1 MATFDFGGLL
11 GSNMF
16 GGGDMGLDEYL
27 TPEQRS
33 RMNQQGIMALAA
45 SLLKSSGAS
54 AVPVGI
60 GQALGEAYGAGQQGY
75 QQAQQGAIANIMTKQ
90 KLDEFKRAKDI
101 EDQIARIQAR
111 TGSSMPTAGVAITPE
126 QALLLPNMQAGPT
139 QARADMIGQV
149 PTAGAAV
156 APMSANDLQ
165 YEKYMDMSRVYS
177 RDPVKAKAYQDLAMQ
192 LKPTEEYSTTPQ
204 YALSAAGTPISFVL
218 NKSGGIKLLDVQRNP
233 EYNYQDVGSYISVR
247 DKTTNR
253 EIERISKTLAPQVIG
268 GAETGYFQVGGGG
281 GRAAPAAPRAP
292 SAAAP
297 AAGNTLQMIDPKQS
311 SKKEPIDLTDIKKYA
326 DKFFKGDI
334 QSAIEDLK
342 KQGWVEKP
350 AATPSAAAPAAAP
363 GVVNVPG
370 LVPLIPGTGPATK
383 AFSNEGDL
391 RKEYTA
397 QMKPF
402 IELGQAFRKVEAAAL
417 NPSAAGDIS
426 MIYGYMKILDPGSTV
441 MQGEQATAANAGG
454 VPDRVKAMY
463 NQALNGERL
472 ADPVRQDF
480 YAQAR
485 NLIESQRELQQDIAA
500 RYSAI
505 ATQNKL
511 NPNQVVFDPFQRI
524 KTPQQIA
531 ADAAEE
537 KKKKPAS
544 YKNTYNLLP
553 RNP

>member
-16 GGGDMGLDEYL
+16 GGGDMGLEEYL

-45 SLLKSSGAS
+45 SLLKSSGPS
-54 AVPVGI
+54 AVPIGI
-60 GQALGEAYGAGQQGY
+60 GQALGEAYGAGQTGY
-75 QQAQQGAIANIMTKQ
+75 QQAQQGAIANIATRQ
-90 KLDEFKRAKDI
+90 KLDEYRRGVERRDQLAKI
-101 EDQIARIQAR
+101 MSS
-111 TGSSMPTAGVAITPE
+111 TGGEMPVAGMPITAD
-126 QALLLPNMQAGPT
+126 QALAMPNMPPGPT
-139 QARADMIGQV
+139 VARASMIGQV
-149 PTAGAAV
+149 PAAGAV
-156 APMSANDLQ
+156 KQSPNDLLFN
-165 YEKYMDMSRVYS
+165 KYMNAAQLLSLE
-177 RDPVKAKAYQDLAMQ
+177 DPVKAKAYQDLAFQ
-192 LKPTEEYSTTPQ
+192 IKPTEEFSTTPQ
-204 YALSAAGTPISFVL
+204 FGVSAAGTPISFVL
-218 NKSGGIKLLDVQRNP
+218 NKSGGMKLLDVQRNP
-233 EYNYQDVGSYISVR
+233 EYNYQDAGGYISVR

-297 AAGNTLQMIDPKQS
+297 AALGAAETPRYVPSRDAPA
-311 SKKEPIDLTDIKKYA
+311 P
-326 DKFFKGDI
+326 
-334 QSAIEDLK
+334 
-342 KQGWVEKP
+342 V
-350 AATPSAAAPAAAP
+350 AATTPRVATAT
-363 GVVNVPG
+363 G
-370 LVPLIPGTGPATK
+370 LTPLIAGTGATAAGK
-383 AFSNEGDL
+383 VFSNEGDL

-480 YAQAR
+480 YSQAR